1 MRTFPRATA
10 SAIFIQLALGL
21 FVAAPDGA
29 AQQPQP
35 NDLPVSLER
44 IRDELE
50 VAVPSRLKLDMPVE
64 KPVARFRT
72 RVDQTVYVLTLDE
85 WIDKEFNLIGIQRQ
99 SADWASKCCGIG
111 LDPLFKSVENA
122 LQRRKERKIR
132 EQIAREL
139 AELEAARK
147 AARLI
152 DER

>member
-1 MRTFPRATA
+1 MRAFPRATA
-10 SAIFIQLALGL
+10 SAICIQLALGL
-21 FVAAPDGA
+21 FVAAPLGA

-64 KPVARFRT
+64 KPIAKFRT

-111 LDPLFKSVENA
+111 LDPLFKVS
-122 LQRRKERKIR
+122 RTHCSGGRSERSR

-147 AARLI
+147 AARLT

>member
-1 MRTFPRATA
+1 VSAFPRAA
-10 SAIFIQLALGL
+10 ALVIFIQMAIGL
-21 FVAAPDGA
+21 CVAAPLRA

-35 NDLPVSLER
+35 NELPVSLDR

-50 VAVPSRLKLDMPVE
+50 VAVPSRLRLDIPVE
-64 KPVARFRT
+64 KPAPRFRT

-85 WIDKEFNLIGIQRQ
+85 WLDKEFNLIGIQRQ
-99 SADWASKCCGIG
+99 SADWASKCCGIA
-111 LDPLFKSVENA
+111 LEPLFKSVDNA

-139 AELEAARK
+139 AELETARK
-147 AARLI
+147 AARLT

>member
-1 MRTFPRATA
+1 MRAFSRATA
-10 SAIFIQLALGL
+10 SAICIQLLGL
-21 FVAAPDGA
+21 LVAAPLAA

-35 NDLPVSLER
+35 NELPVSLER
-44 IRDELE
+44 IRNELE
-50 VAVPSRLKLDMPVE
+50 VGVPSRLRLDMPVE
-64 KPVARFRT
+64 RPAPRFRT

-85 WIDKEFNLIGIQRQ
+85 WLDKEFNLLGIQRQ

-139 AELEAARK
+139 AELETARK
-147 AARLI
+147 TARLT

>member
-1 MRTFPRATA
+1 MKTFPRAAA
-10 SAIFIQLALGL
+10 SAIFILALGL

>member
-1 MRTFPRATA
+1 VRALPRATA
-10 SAIFIQLALGL
+10 SAICIQLALGL
-21 FVAAPDGA
+21 FVAAPAAA

-44 IRDELE
+44 IRNELE
-50 VAVPSRLKLDMPVE
+50 VAVPSRLRLDMPVE
-64 KPVARFRT
+64 RPAPRFRT

-122 LQRRKERKIR
+122 LQRRKERRIR

-139 AELEAARK
+139 AALEAART
-147 AARLI
+147 AARPI
-152 DER
+152 EER

>member
-1 MRTFPRATA
+1 MGAFPRATA
-10 SAIFIQLALGL
+10 STICIQLALGL
-21 FVAAPDGA
+21 IVAVTPAA
-29 AQQPQP
+29 AQQPQRS
-35 NDLPVSLER
+35 DLPVSLER

-50 VAVPSRLKLDMPVE
+50 VAAPSRLKLDMPVAT
-64 KPVARFRT
+64 PIPTFRT

-139 AELEAARK
+139 AELDTARK
-147 AARLI
+147 TARLT
-152 DER
+152 DDR

>member
-1 MRTFPRATA
+1 MRGFPRATA
-10 SAIFIQLALGL
+10 SAIFTQLALAL
-21 FVAAPDGA
+21 FVALPLGA
-29 AQQPQP
+29 EQQPQP

-50 VAVPSRLKLDMPVE
+50 VAAPSRLKLDMPVAT
-64 KPVARFRT
+64 PIPTFRT

-99 SADWASKCCGIG
+99 SADWASKCCGIS
-111 LDPLFKSVENA
+111 LDPLLKSVENA

-139 AELEAARK
+139 AALETARK
-147 AARLI
+147 TAGLT

>member
-1 MRTFPRATA
+1 M
-10 SAIFIQLALGL
+10 QLALGL
-21 FVAAPDGA
+21 LVAAPLAA

-44 IRDELE
+44 IRNELE
-50 VAVPSRLKLDMPVE
+50 VGVPSRLRLDMPVE
-64 KPVARFRT
+64 RPAPRFRT
-72 RVDQTVYVLTLDE
+72 RVDQTVYVLTLDQ
-85 WIDKEFNLIGIQRQ
+85 WLDKEFNLIGIQRQ

-139 AELEAARK
+139 AELDTARK
-147 AARLI
+147 TARLT

>member
-1 MRTFPRATA
+1 VGAFSRAAA
-10 SAIFIQLALGL
+10 SAICIQVTLGL
-21 FVAAPDGA
+21 LVATPPAA

-64 KPVARFRT
+64 KPVPRFRT
-72 RVDQTVYVLTLDE
+72 RVDQTVYVLTFDE
-85 WIDKEFNLIGIQRQ
+85 WLDKEFNLIGIQRQ

-111 LDPLFKSVENA
+111 LDPLLKSVENA

-139 AELEAARK
+139 AELETARK
-147 AARLI
+147 TAGLAG
-152 DER
+152 ER